1 MGGVLLDE
9 LRRAYEARVLQTR
22 DHLGGQRVC
31 LMWVG
36 GSGRGLVGERGIE
49 RFSHDARAREKLEA
63 SRATD
68 VG

>member
-1 MGGVLLDE
+1 
-9 LRRAYEARVLQTR
+9 
-22 DHLGGQRVC
+22 
-31 LMWVG
+31 MWVG
-36 GSGRGLVGERGIE
+36 GSGRGLIRERGIE